1 MDRPRRGRPRQG
13 HAAPPPAPPQAEL
26 PDVRLQYHRPSS
38 SSVRAS
44 GRRWSPAR
52 ASPSGRAAPRRRG
65 RSRPGSRPGGW
76 RSARGR
82 ACGRTEVRAGR
93 GGGRAR
99 RRRSRRSDGR
109 GMRGS
114 KSRPRRVARGCRP
127 RAWTASPAVPAT
139 TVRCAPCRAVGDGGA
154 DLDDRVAPASL
165 ARARPPA
172 SPGPPRWR
180 AWPSAEARQPSARPG
195 RCRLGADRV
204 GGASSA
210 PMRRRG
216 RAQGRP
222 ADGAERVARSQPAR
236 PAGPPSR
243 PAQPARPAGPIDPPG
258 RDEAPAPAPPDA
270 GCRRIRRQRRAP
282 VAAKPGEDRHRR
294 TQGLGGGPP
303 PRSAKEAM
311 KRGPARRARGIL
323 GRDLRERVA
332 APRPR
337 RAPQEGGVGV
347 DRVDRG
353 DGGHGGGDAP
363 ALARCPRHGLEHPG
377 DPRRRR
383 RSPGRAACGRV
394 DARVRRAR
402 RTSRSPRRSSRDLQ
416 FARGGDE
423 DGDLAWTPQPPDA
436 LAADAHAR
444 LAQRGRGRAPRR
456 GCHATPRGS
465 RGSGSSAR
473 RPPRRGPRAGDGAR
487 RSMRLARGAEQ
498 AGHGRDGKAGLV
510 RGRELEDL
518 EDVASGAS
526 QAFGGLR
533 GFSANPALG
542 GRLRAGST
550 GLEGARDDGAETTGR
565 ETTSGGL

>member
-1 MDRPRRGRPRQG
+1 
-13 HAAPPPAPPQAEL
+13 
-26 PDVRLQYHRPSS
+26 
-38 SSVRAS
+38 
-44 GRRWSPAR
+44 
-52 ASPSGRAAPRRRG
+52 
-65 RSRPGSRPGGW
+65 
-76 RSARGR
+76 
-82 ACGRTEVRAGR
+82 
-93 GGGRAR
+93 
-99 RRRSRRSDGR
+99 
-109 GMRGS
+109 MRGS
-114 KSRPRRVARGCRP
+114 KSRPRRVARARCRGRHRARARAARVARGRRPGRGPPRPRCRRRDTGARSARRSGARRAERSVMVVRISTTGSRP
-127 RAWTASPAVPAT
+127 RA
-139 TVRCAPCRAVGDGGA
+139 
-154 DLDDRVAPASL
+154 

-195 RCRLGADRV
+195 RCRFGADRV
-204 GGASSA
+204 GGARPA

-236 PAGPPSR
+236 PAGP
-243 PAQPARPAGPIDPPG
+243 IDPPG

-270 GCRRIRRQRRAP
+270 GCPRIRRQRRAP
-282 VAAKPGEDRHRR
+282 VAAKPGGDRHRR
-294 TQGLGGGPP
+294 TQGLGGGSP

-311 KRGPARRARGIL
+311 KRGPARRARGIR

-353 DGGHGGGDAP
+353 NGGHGGGDAP

-383 RSPGRAACGRV
+383 RSPGRAACGRA

-402 RTSRSPRRSSRDLQ
+402 RTSRAPRRSSRDLQ

-465 RGSGSSAR
+465 RGSGSSATA
-473 RPPRRGPRAGDGAR
+473 RAE
-487 RSMRLARGAEQ
+487 S
-498 AGHGRDGKAGLV
+498 GR
-510 RGRELEDL
+510 
-518 EDVASGAS
+518 
-526 QAFGGLR
+526 
-533 GFSANPALG
+533 
-542 GRLRAGST
+542 
-550 GLEGARDDGAETTGR
+550 
-565 ETTSGGL
+565 